1 MDLQKREELLKLGFA
16 IAYCAGYYDA
26 ERRRYAYG
34 VIIIDEKNKEHEI
47 CGSGMNQKYLDAQA
61 VAGEIFGVLN
71 AMDWAVSNG
80 YDKLM
85 IYNQSE
91 QIGKWI
97 ADELKPEGRA
107 GKMLHIIYETKYAEI
122 LQCEVQALK
131 ASDEFSL
138 KAVELAKKPLSEG
151 KRIPVSGDNW
161 FLVEVIGVET
171 LLNVI
176 ETMKND
182 LETLTAQKQN
192 GAGKVCYT
200 LTLDSDQLNVIQ
212 FMSVKQRLLVRG
224 ADSILFQVFVT
235 YLNEHA
241 DIEIEKVLS
250 DAYRKRI
257 DSLVL
262 DQEVAVFFPT
272 VPPRFSKTAERL
284 VRQGVIHLSHFTE
297 GEGYFRY
304 VLPILKARAAWLK
317 EHVSE
322 SEVVEDLEE
331 YYKRMLDYK
340 GPVKNSKDLI
350 QGLVAST
357 RIANKEDADTI
368 IRNTL
373 YDLNASVVML
383 K

>member
-1 MDLQKREELLKLGFA
+1 MDQSKRDELLEQGFA

-34 VIIIDEKNKEHEI
+34 VIIIDGKNKEHEI

-80 YDKLM
+80 YDKL
-85 IYNQSE
+85 IIFNQSE

-97 ADELKPEGRA
+97 ADELRPEGRA
-107 GKMLHIIYETKYAEI
+107 AKMLHIIYETKYAEV
-122 LQCEVQALK
+122 LQCEIQTVQEDDKYILK
-131 ASDEFSL
+131 AIEYS
-138 KAVELAKKPLSEG
+138 KKPLTEG
-151 KRIPVSGDNW
+151 KRIPVSGDHW
-161 FLVEVIGVET
+161 FLTEAIGVET
-171 LLNVI
+171 ISNVI
-176 ETMKND
+176 ESMKTD
-182 LETLTAQKQN
+182 CDSLIVQKQEGN
-192 GAGKVCYT
+192 SKVCYS
-200 LTLDSDQLNVIQ
+200 LTMDTDHLTVTQYTTS
-212 FMSVKQRLLVRG
+212 KQRLLVRG
-224 ADSILFQVFVT
+224 ADSILFQIFVT

-272 VPPRFSKTAERL
+272 VSPKFSKKAERL

-297 GEGYFRY
+297 RDGYFRY
-304 VLPILKARAAWLK
+304 VLPIIKARAAWLK

-322 SEVVEDLEE
+322 TEVVEDLEE
-331 YYKRMLDYK
+331 YYKRMLGYK
-340 GPVKNSKDLI
+340 GAVKSSKDLL
-350 QGLVAST
+350 QGLATSP
-357 RIANKEDADTI
+357 RIANKEDADTL